1 MISFSLIHYICG
13 TWRLIL
19 SFSWK
24 WKKEE
29 KKSQIEFIISVIFLL
44 SSLVVPFII
53 SFFYLKNVYP
63 IFEQFFITGNPNWI
77 VYLIIFL
84 INSFI
89 LSINLFIFSIEDSI
103 EDIIGKITTIL
114 LINLGTIIL
123 CCPLIIH
130 YFISKSVLILSPLC
144 IDCSTG
150 IINWFSII
158 SLFFLYLILFIPL
171 ISLFWGIFFILGSG
185 SSFFRDNFVK
195 KTYFSDED
203 VEKELVEV
211 ISKTIKKSKYNP
223 KILKDSNLFKSEV
236 RKISKQSKLE
246 NFLDKKINSGES
258 YGRYI
263 DYIDD
268 DILNL
273 YFDSDENINY
283 RLDLIRVIFEANAK
297 KIQEF
302 RSDYF
307 ISHIMDAFYQILE
320 LDKIKAPSIKYINV
334 KLNDK
339 VFEKI
344 CKLGLIE
351 TSNKFALRYIN
362 IPKLFKFENKYYK
375 ITKIGKKFFKDCKNL
390 QQVIIPKSVKRIDN
404 YAFKNCENL
413 KIVSFPVNLIEIGV
427 GAFENCFSLS
437 NRDNYLISFDFLIK
451 LGKYAFKN
459 CKNIKSVSIKR
470 VNELKK
476 GTFENCYSLEKI
488 LFCSYLRVPKK
499 IEENAFKNCK
509 SLKICSY
516 NFKEIEYIGKK
527 AFYGCKSLE
536 EIEFG
541 DISQI
546 GDKSF
551 AYCSSLTNVKISE
564 NIEEIGDYAFK
575 NCTSLNRIFIPS
587 KIKKIG
593 TGAFQNVDNVI
604 YGGNLDTSNFNSKN
618 IEKEINVK
626 LNYKILEKLY
636 KQEPFRFKFVDDET
650 DKLFTEIID
659 NIISVEI
666 PENFTYEGVKYNIIG
681 IGESFDHLKSLQTVL
696 LPNTIIEIDNKAF
709 ADCKSLTDIV
719 IPDSVTKFGYSVFLN
734 CEELTNVTLSD
745 NIIEMG
751 DYCFSRC
758 FKLEKI
764 KLPKNITQ
772 IPSCTFLHCRSL
784 KTIDIPNTVT
794 EIGDSAF
801 QYTNPSL
808 SFVIPN
814 SVLKIGKK
822 VFDEKS
828 YVVSDC
834 IYSFPDK
841 KAFEKKENYP
851 HDKNRTITI
860 PNSVIEIGEYAFN
873 EVEKVYYNGK
883 AKGSP
888 WGAKNLIKKK

>member
-604 YGGNLDTSNFNSKN
+604 YGGNLDTSTFNSKN
-618 IEKEINVK
+618 IGREINVK